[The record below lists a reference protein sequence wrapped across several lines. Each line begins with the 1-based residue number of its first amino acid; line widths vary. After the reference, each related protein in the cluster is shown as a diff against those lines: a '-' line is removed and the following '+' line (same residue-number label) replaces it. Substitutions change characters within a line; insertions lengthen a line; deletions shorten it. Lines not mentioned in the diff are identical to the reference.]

1 MIMSRLASHYPERVY
16 ASPEEKQQ
24 SGIAERV
31 SVPRPGLLLAGLA
44 ALGMGIWAW
53 YYFGPDLRRYLKIR
67 SM

>member
-1 MIMSRLASHYPERVY
+1 MSRLTSHYPERVY
-16 ASPEEKQQ
+16 ASHEEKQQ

-44 ALGMGIWAW
+44 ALGVGIWAW
-53 YYFGPDLRRYLKIR
+53 YYFGPDVRRYLKIR

>member
-1 MIMSRLASHYPERVY
+1 MIMSRLTSHYPERVY

-44 ALGMGIWAW
+44 ALGVGVWAW